1 MDCSCYKYVGKP
13 IQRPDTLDKV
23 TGRTMFAADLNQTK
37 QLHAAVLR
45 SPHPHANILSID
57 TSKVKNLKGVKVVI
71 TGEDVKEHPG
81 IGHYAF
87 EMPILA
93 HKRVLY
99 EGDPVAAVAAEDLET
114 ANEALKLIKVEY
126 EPLKPILTTEES
138 MKGEIVLQDWDKEK
152 RHPEM
157 LYIQGTN
164 VCHHHHLEGGDVEK
178 GFSESDI
185 VVEGVYETSGIQ
197 HVCMEGH
204 VSIAK
209 WDSEGLTIW
218 GCMQSPF
225 FVRGQLS
232 KTFNLPYNKVRM
244 IITPLGGGFGNKWEL
259 RSEPIAA
266 ALAMRSNGRPVKL
279 VFTRKDEFYGAY
291 VRGGQKI
298 WIKSGVNR
306 DGTLVARK
314 ITIYADSGAYV
325 TSSPRL
331 AYLSSYG
338 AAGPYH
344 IKNVLIDNY
353 ALLTN
358 KQVTSAYRGFGFAE
372 VSWANECHMDDIA
385 KKLGMDPVKLRLQN
399 IWQDGDTSPLGEKLI
414 SVGVKECVEEAA
426 RLMEWDKEFER
437 VTADG
442 KLRGRGIA
450 CTCKVP
456 GTPSGSSIMCKL
468 NEDGTVTI
476 IKGGTE
482 MGQGND
488 IISLQCFAEAFGID
502 IDKVNVAPVDTL
514 YAPYEKSATGSRLTF
529 HVGRALIGAA
539 KDMHRQLAELMSKKW
554 KCPVEDIN
562 IIDGVIYGHDRDG
575 KELTLM
581 INDLGKSKVL
591 SEQPP
596 IIGRSAHSSMD
607 VWEKPDK
614 VTGQSKRCAD
624 QWFWCAHACQVVVD
638 PKTGVIEIEK
648 YAASHDVGQVINL
661 DTCTGQVEGGVV
673 MGLGHTLL
681 EELMYDQDGK
691 LLNGNMA
698 DFKVPTAK
706 DTGFELKVSLVE
718 HAHPDGP
725 YGAKGI
731 GEVPITAVPAAVG
744 NAVADAT
751 SIRMA
756 KIPIKADD
764 MYLAI
769 KAAKSAER

>member
-1 MDCSCYKYVGKP
+1 MTDYKYIGKP
-13 IQRPDTLDKV
+13 IPRLESRDKV
-23 TGRTMFAADLNQTK
+23 TGATVFGADLNLSK

-45 SPHPHANILSID
+45 SPYPHANILSID
-57 TSKVKNLKGVKVVI
+57 TSKARSLKGVKVVI

-114 ANEALKLIKVEY
+114 ACEALKLIKVEY

-157 LYIQGTN
+157 FYIQGTN

-178 GFSESDI
+178 GFAESDI
-185 VVEGVYETSGIQ
+185 IVEGVFETSGIQ
-197 HVCMEGH
+197 HVCLEGH

-209 WDSEGLTIW
+209 WDSAGLTIW

-266 ALAMRSNGRPVKL
+266 ALAMRSKGRPVKL

-298 WIKSGVNR
+298 WIKSGVNK

-314 ITIYADSGAYV
+314 VTVYADSGAYV
-325 TSSPRL
+325 TSAPRI
-331 AYLSSYG
+331 AFLSSY
-338 AAGPYH
+338 AATGPYY
-344 IKNVLIDNY
+344 IDNVLVDNY

-358 KQVTSAYRGFGFAE
+358 KQVTSAYRGFGVAE

-385 KKLGMDPVKLRLQN
+385 KKIGMDPVKLRLQN
-399 IWQDGDTSPLGEKLI
+399 VWQDGGTSPLGEKLI
-414 SVGVKECVEEAA
+414 SVGVKECIEEAA
-426 RLMEWDKEFER
+426 RLIGWDEELER

-442 KLRGRGIA
+442 KLHGRGLA

-456 GTPSGSSIMCKL
+456 GTPSGSSVMCKL

-476 IKGGTE
+476 LKSGTD

-488 IISLQCFAEAFGID
+488 TITLQFFAEAFGISM
-502 IDKVNVAPVDTL
+502 DKVNVAQVDTL
-514 YAPYEKSATGSRLTF
+514 YTPYEKSATGSRLTF
-529 HVGRALIGAA
+529 HMGRALIGAA
-539 KDMHRQLAELMSKKW
+539 HDMHQQLAELMSKKW
-554 KCPVEDIN
+554 ECPVEHIN
-562 IIDGVIYGHDRDG
+562 IIDGVIYGHDKDG
-575 KELTLM
+575 KEMTLA

-591 SEQPP
+591 NEQPP
-596 IIGRSAHSSMD
+596 VIGRAAHSSAEIF
-607 VWEKPDK
+607 VKPDK
-614 VTGQSKRCAD
+614 VTGQTTRVAD
-624 QWFWCAHACQVVVD
+624 QWFWCAHACQVAVD
-638 PKTGVIEIEK
+638 PKTGAIEIEK
-648 YAASHDVGQVINL
+648 YAAAHDVGQVINK
-661 DTCTGQVEGGVV
+661 DTCTGQVEGGVA
-673 MGLGHTLL
+673 MGLGHALL
-681 EELMYDQDGK
+681 EELMYDGQGK

-698 DFKVPTAK
+698 DFKVYTAK
-706 DTGFELKVSLVE
+706 DTGYELKVSLVE
-718 HAHPDGP
+718 HAHPEGP

-731 GEVPITAVPAAVG
+731 GEVPTTAVPPAVG
-744 NAVADAT
+744 NAIADAT
-751 SIRMA
+751 GIRMTS
-756 KIPIKADD
+756 IPIKADSL
-764 MYLAI
+764 YIAI
-769 KAAKSAER
+769 KAAKSVER